1 MKRVIQ
7 QKRMVGLRSLLCRA
21 CREWER
27 PVRNL
32 EMRNRAPILGV
43 RGKDYVWIKG
53 KERNNKTTDYIC
65 CYSVQNLYNFSMK
78 FEWDDTKSLTN
89 KAKHGIDFSTAR
101 EMWKDDNRVE
111 IHAPYPLEER
121 SILIGMIGK
130 KLWTAIFAYRGDDV
144 RVISV

>member
-1 MKRVIQ
+1 
-7 QKRMVGLRSLLCRA
+7 
-21 CREWER
+21 
-27 PVRNL
+27 
-32 EMRNRAPILGV
+32 
-43 RGKDYVWIKG
+43 
-53 KERNNKTTDYIC
+53 
-65 CYSVQNLYNFSMK
+65 MK

-121 SILIGMIGK
+121 SILIEKIGK

-144 RVISV
+144 RIISVRRSRKKEIGLYEEG

>member
-1 MKRVIQ
+1 
-7 QKRMVGLRSLLCRA
+7 
-21 CREWER
+21 
-27 PVRNL
+27 
-32 EMRNRAPILGV
+32 
-43 RGKDYVWIKG
+43 
-53 KERNNKTTDYIC
+53 
-65 CYSVQNLYNFSMK
+65 MK

-121 SILIGMIGK
+121 SILIGKIGK

-144 RVISV
+144 RIISVRRSRKKEIRLYEEG